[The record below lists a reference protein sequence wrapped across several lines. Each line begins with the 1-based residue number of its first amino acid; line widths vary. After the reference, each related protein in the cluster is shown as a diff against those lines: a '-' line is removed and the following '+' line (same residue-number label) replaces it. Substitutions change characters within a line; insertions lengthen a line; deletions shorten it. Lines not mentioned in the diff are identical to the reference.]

1 MTFCKTVWLIDD
13 EEVSNHLTANILQI
27 SKFTSEIKSFTNGQ
41 DALAALDASEK
52 SGALPDFL
60 FLDLNMPVLDGWS
73 FLTAYRQL
81 SKEVKQHCALYILS
95 SSIDED
101 DAKKAKIHEDVRDF
115 VAKPLNKI
123 KLEVVKFQNKRV
135 N

>member
-13 EEVSNHLTANILQI
+13 EEVANYLAANILQI
-27 SKFTSEIKSFTNGQ
+27 NKFTSEIRSFTKGQ
-41 DALAALDASEK
+41 DALAALEASEK
-52 SGALPDFL
+52 NGALPDFL
-60 FLDLNMPVLDGWS
+60 FLDLNMPVFDGWS
-73 FLTAYRQL
+73 FLQAYRQL
-81 SKEVKQHCALYILS
+81 SEEVKQHCALYILS

-115 VAKPLNKI
+115 VAKPLNKNKI
-123 KLEVVKFQNKRV
+123 EVVKFQNKRR